1 MSGSRGCLGER
12 KSCNIQDA
20 TFPPLQSGS
29 HPWTVSLVKEVCW
42 CSGRLAK
49 KSDELTKGEFEQFT
63 VIISIMLAH
72 DTWSVVCLFVCLLH
86 CYACPKCPNGS
97 ALHAES
103 PGVDPSQQGGPRRG
117 ALWSHIGL
125 LKSHTLFAQ
134 LLHLRCLVARI
145 VPRDLVPSDVISKD
159 ENNMRPLLVQLLGLP
174 EALLCLTTKK
184 KQKGDDGCY
193 FHPLPDFVQ
202 YELRSK
208 DGSGLVVPSA
218 RTL

>member
-1 MSGSRGCLGER
+1 M
-12 KSCNIQDA
+12 
-20 TFPPLQSGS
+20 QSGS

-103 PGVDPSQQGGPRRG
+103 PGVDPSQQGGPAHSHLIFLIQFWRSFPPDILPISGGWLVNLQYIRG
-117 ALWSHIGL
+117 
-125 LKSHTLFAQ
+125 
-134 LLHLRCLVARI
+134 HLEGEHFGA
-145 VPRDLVPSDVISKD
+145 
-159 ENNMRPLLVQLLGLP
+159 
-174 EALLCLTTKK
+174 T
-184 KQKGDDGCY
+184 
-193 FHPLPDFVQ
+193 
-202 YELRSK
+202 
-208 DGSGLVVPSA
+208 
-218 RTL
+218 